1 MADVPP
7 MAQCLY
13 VYPLVQLLS
22 QSSSALAVLTGDT
35 ISSNQKAAS
44 RLLARISWN
53 SEALCDGVGGGEEE
67 EVEVCTPCCLHYS
80 TLEVTAQVYRACC
93 MSSEQCASRLR
104 ALVRGLKGGG
114 ASTPSAFSASG
125 LDHLAM
131 LLCGLCW
138 WRGDGL
144 AQAGAGLD
152 DVLELFGCLA
162 NSDPT
167 MVRQHS
173 ILPGV

>member
-1 MADVPP
+1 

-22 QSSSALAVLTGDT
+22 QSSSALTVLTGDT
-35 ISSNQKAAS
+35 ISSNQKVAS

-53 SEALCDGVGGGEEE
+53 SEALCDGVGGEEE
-67 EVEVCTPCCLHYS
+67 EVEVCPPCCLHYS
-80 TLEVTAQVYRACC
+80 TLEATAQVYRACC
-93 MSSEQCASRLR
+93 MSSERCASRLR

-114 ASTPSAFSASG
+114 ASTPSAFSSSG